1 MSVTNVVA
9 FHFPKQPESFLLDS
23 MKKAAIGSM
32 LATILVTAPPP
43 SIAIDNVWNLGNGQ
57 VRFDDPLRVSGLTL
71 KKPRLLGSGGGG
83 AVFAFE
89 SSNVAIK
96 VSWIKSRDSVEQE
109 CRVLKE
115 MEKQHVQGVE
125 QCLENIPYPL
135 DPRRT
140 IIALR
145 PVMENAVSS
154 VTDVDSSLQQ
164 HSVEC
169 IVRTFVHILASGVA
183 TIDVQPLI
191 STKTGD
197 VLFIDLTEARIL
209 PTKLSSIEKSFV
221 SSFYVEIMSLVPES
235 LEDVASRVLLQEL
248 REVPGLSKD
257 LYNILR
263 EQTIS
268 QETSD
273 YIDTLLGS

>member
-1 MSVTNVVA
+1 MSVTNVA
-9 FHFPKQPESFLLDS
+9 AYHIPRNPESCLLGS
-23 MKKAAIGSM
+23 MKKAAIGSI
-32 LATILVTAPPP
+32 LATILVAAPP
-43 SIAIDNVWNLGNGQ
+43 SIAVDNVWNLGNGQ
-57 VRFDDPLRVSGLTL
+57 VRFTDPLRVSGLTL

-125 QCLENIPYPL
+125 QCLENIPYPS
-135 DPRRT
+135 DPQRT

-154 VTDVDSSLQQ
+154 VAEVDPSLQQ

-169 IVRTFVHILASGVA
+169 IMRNFVHILASGVA

-191 STKTGD
+191 STETGD

-209 PTKLSSIEKSFV
+209 PTNLSFIEKAFA
-221 SSFYVEIMSLVPES
+221 SSFYVEIMSLIPDY
-235 LEDVASRVLLQEL
+235 LEGFASRALLQEL
-248 REVPGLSKD
+248 REVHGLSKD
-257 LYNILR
+257 LYNVLR

-273 YIDTLLGS
+273 YIDSLLGS